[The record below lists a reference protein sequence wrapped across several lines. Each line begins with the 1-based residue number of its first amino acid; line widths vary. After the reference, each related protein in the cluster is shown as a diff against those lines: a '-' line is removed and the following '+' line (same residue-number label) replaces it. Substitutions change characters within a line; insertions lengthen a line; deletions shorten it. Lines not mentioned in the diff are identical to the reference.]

1 MIIYLS
7 LFVFTLAVAVLITTA
22 SSNWL
27 VSAYRRSF
35 RDRWRERLFI
45 SSLSFVLVFTGVR
58 VVTHLIHVGRGGPF
72 HFIYY
77 RGTHIHHLVI
87 GILLLLV
94 VGYLWLVQIGT
105 GIGQSNQQLS
115 ILTSILYGIGSAL
128 TLDEFALWL
137 NLEDVYWVRQ
147 GRQSIDAVIIFVAVS
162 FLGLWGQRFFREMGE
177 EIKRLFRS
185 QI

>member
-1 MIIYLS
+1 M
-7 LFVFTLAVAVLITTA
+7 
-22 SSNWL
+22 
-27 VSAYRRSF
+27 
-35 RDRWRERLFI
+35 
-45 SSLSFVLVFTGVR
+45 
-58 VVTHLIHVGRGGPF
+58 
-72 HFIYY
+72 
-77 RGTHIHHLVI
+77 
-87 GILLLLV
+87 
-94 VGYLWLVQIGT
+94 
-105 GIGQSNQQLS
+105 GQTNQQLS

-162 FLGLWGQRFFREMGE
+162 FFGLWGQRFFREMGE